1 MSRAVRQAELIAG
14 LVLLYFALVAN
25 PAQHMFLFL
34 GFVLAAL
41 VAFYV
46 SLRFESHGHARTVAI
61 LLSLAVVVSILIR
74 VLTGAYT
81 SGATASPAVIVS
93 FVLVAVLATCQ
104 LVALFGALLYRRH
117 AAPSA

>member
-1 MSRAVRQAELIAG
+1 
-14 LVLLYFALVAN
+14 
-25 PAQHMFLFL
+25 MFLFL